1 MGPAVKRQENVVCL
15 ALSSPA
21 EDEATMLAPLGRWM
35 RFEQRDFYRVRVDN
49 SEIVCFYDTLT
60 AQGVYWEGTGTSAHD
75 FDGRPTSTAPW
86 DEHLDRLFGRDRKK
100 QGDHSAPQSPLASS
114 PSFPRSK
121 IPGPVEIRH
130 RPVPPQD
137 AGRDPC
143 VAQKN
148 RARPR
153 RADHQPRDDYCACSG
168 SAALDVIGRRSIR
181 PLPGT
186 L

>member
-114 PSFPRSK
+114 PSFLDRRSLGLSRFDADQFHPKTLAATLASPRK
-121 IPGPVEIRH
+121 I
-130 RPVPPQD
+130 
-137 AGRDPC
+137 GRDR
-143 VAQKN
+143 VAQIISLGTIIA
-148 RARPR
+148 RARDR
-153 RADHQPRDDYCACSG
+153 QPS
-168 SAALDVIGRRSIR
+168 
-181 PLPGT
+181 T
-186 L
+186 